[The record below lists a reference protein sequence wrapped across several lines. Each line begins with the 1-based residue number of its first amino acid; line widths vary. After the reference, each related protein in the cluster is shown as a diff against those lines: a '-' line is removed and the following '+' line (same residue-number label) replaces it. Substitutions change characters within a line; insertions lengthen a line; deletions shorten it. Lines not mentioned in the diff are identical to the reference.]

1 VHRLILTYDSNG
13 KVIEVKSVKE
23 SLKSQMLARISDPRL
38 SAKEKQAIQSIP
50 LSCWDELSQSSAS
63 YTYDSEGHVTEER
76 NMTGKRIDRNV
87 VRSYNDHGDLASES
101 IDGRPVRRSMG
112 NSFPCELAFSLAVSS

>member
-1 VHRLILTYDSNG
+1 
-13 KVIEVKSVKE
+13 
-23 SLKSQMLARISDPRL
+23 MLARISDPRL